1 MKKRNKMKLFYALV
15 EKANKVE
22 QNSKLSFIDFCWNDT
37 YSIVVPKNH
46 SAQIVYMR
54 Q

>member
-1 MKKRNKMKLFYALV
+1 MKKKNKMKVFYALV
-15 EKANKVE
+15 EKAKRIE
-22 QNSKLSFIDFCWNDT
+22 QASRLSIIDFCWNDT